1 MATSI
6 PKTVPRAVPKSG
18 PGIVPTV
25 ALEPPPEP
33 PRKSRMKR
41 YLMLV
46 VVAAVLGGSAFAAW
60 SYFKPA
66 AHPDQAA
73 HEAAKPPVFIVVE
86 PFTVNLTPGDAGD
99 QYLQIALT
107 VQVADQAQVERI
119 KLYMP
124 QVRSRILMLLSSKKA
139 SEISSVEGK
148 KKLSDDIIAQLKLP
162 FAPQSAPQVVS
173 DVFFTSFVIQ

>member
-6 PKTVPRAVPKSG
+6 PKTTPRTAPRSGPSAVPAASDA
-18 PGIVPTV
+18 I
-25 ALEPPPEP
+25 PEP
-33 PRKSRMKR
+33 PRKSSKKG
-41 YLMLV
+41 YLLV
-46 VVAAVLGGSAFAAW
+46 AVAIAVLGGGGFAAW

-66 AHPDQAA
+66 AHPDKPAL
-73 HEAAKPPVFIVVE
+73 EAVKPPVFIVVE

-107 VQVADQAQVERI
+107 VQVADQAQVDRI

-124 QVRSRILMLLSSKKA
+124 QVRSRILMLLSSRKA

-162 FAPQSAPQVVS
+162 FSPQSAPQVVS